1 MKEKILILLGFVVFN
16 LVMFLVPANAETRFN
31 DDFLELNAKQSK
43 VLQKIEEVVKDN
55 SYPTY
60 FGGVYISDDSTHI
73 VLQIVEGNIPNA
85 ENLEEYSTFN
95 QIKNMDSNVEIEYVK
110 YSYRELNAINDALV
124 KYFSFD
130 KANLTN
136 LSAHYVDTFKNV
148 VVIEL
153 IDNNLKQIDA
163 FKELVFGREDFK
175 KLAISS
181 YVIEFTKGK
190 NEDQALKAG
199 EKISVTDGHCSM
211 GYRVKIN
218 GDKGYITAGHCFDG
232 VGDNATGGTVERYR
246 HSGDVD
252 AAFVKTNILTFP
264 SNALQ
269 YTSGSITTLNNTLC
283 PTLSLNQAIAKSGY
297 KTGYTS
303 GQIKNLNYS
312 ANYSGEYFTG
322 LIATNYSS
330 GSGDSGGAVFVPT
343 NVSGGAPLA
352 GIHKGT
358 SSYGAAF
365 VNADKIYLAFGYER
379 Y

>member
-60 FGGVYISDDSTHI
+60 FGGAYISDDSTHI
-73 VLQIVEGNIPNA
+73 VLQIVEGNIPNV
-85 ENLEEYSTFN
+85 ESLEGYSTFN

-124 KYFSFD
+124 KYFSSD
-130 KANLTN
+130 KADLTS

-175 KLAISS
+175 NLAISS
-181 YVIEFTKGK
+181 DVIEFTKGK
-190 NEDQALKAG
+190 NEDQALKVG

-232 VGDNATGGTVERYR
+232 VGDSATGGTVERYR
-246 HSGDVD
+246 HNGDVD